1 MRIAVHTGSISVWT
15 VFFMRQMGK
24 RLGICLLLAAL
35 MWTVGLIRDR
45 AFLNR
50 ELIRLHVVANSD
62 SGQDQ
67 AVKLRVRD
75 AVLESIRSDLAQV
88 GNVEE
93 AKAYLRENLPKIEA
107 VANRTLEM
115 AGVDA
120 RAVASLQKESFDI
133 RNYDTFSLPAGIY
146 ESLRIVIGEGAGKN
160 WWCVAF
166 PELCLSAVSEDFC
179 ETAQTAG
186 MSRELTESLTQGE
199 DYSIRFFLLDAL
211 GRVQEKM
218 ESYPFYGT
226 DSVVK

>member
-1 MRIAVHTGSISVWT
+1 
-15 VFFMRQMGK
+15 MRQLGK

-35 MWTVGLIRDR
+35 MWTVGLVRDR

-62 SGQDQ
+62 SEEDQ

-75 AVLESIRSDLAQV
+75 AVLESLRGDLEQV
-88 GNVEE
+88 GDVEE
-93 AKAYLRENLPKIEA
+93 AKAYLRENLPKIEKI
-107 VANRTLEM
+107 ANRTLEA

-120 RAVASLQKESFDI
+120 QAVATLQKESFDLH
-133 RNYDTFSLPAGIY
+133 NYDTFSLPAGVY
-146 ESLRIVIGEGAGKN
+146 ESLRIVIGEGNGKN

-166 PELCLSAVSEDFC
+166 PELCLSATSEDFC

-186 MSRELTESLTQGE
+186 MNQGLTESLTQGE

-211 GRVQEKM
+211 GQLETKL
-218 ESYPFYGT
+218 ESYPFFGT
-226 DSVVK
+226 NSVV

>member
-1 MRIAVHTGSISVWT
+1 
-15 VFFMRQMGK
+15 MRQLGK

-35 MWTVGLIRDR
+35 IWTVGLVRDR

-62 SGQDQ
+62 SKEDQ

-75 AVLESIRSDLAQV
+75 AVLESLRGDLEQV
-88 GNVEE
+88 GDVEA
-93 AKAYLRENLPKIEA
+93 AKAYLRENLPKIEKI
-107 VANRTLEM
+107 ANRTLEA

-120 RAVASLQKESFDI
+120 QAVATLQKESFDL
-133 RNYDTFSLPAGIY
+133 RNYDTFSLPAGVY
-146 ESLRIVIGEGAGKN
+146 ESLRIVIGEGNGKN

-166 PELCLSAVSEDFC
+166 PELCLSATSEDFC

-186 MSRELTESLTQGE
+186 MNEGLTESLAQGE

-211 GRVQEKM
+211 GQLENKL
-218 ESYPFYGT
+218 ESYPFFGT
-226 DSVVK
+226 DSVV